1 MKWALKQVQ
10 GDEVVQ
16 QVFLLPLQ
24 LPLPLP
30 LPLPF
35 PFPEDPPVE
44 PPVDVVVPPV
54 DVVVPPVDVVVPPVD
69 VVVPPVDVVVP
80 PVVVEPP
87 VDVVVPPVVVEPP
100 VEEVVELVPPVVV
113 SPPVVVEPPVEVV
126 VPPVVELDVVEVP
139 PLPPEVAAPPEE
151 LEGSGESA
159 VIALASRWIA
169 AVTLFLSESAAMPR
183 PPITAIMSAYS
194 ADDAPLVLRRKRLT
208 IVLYPCLPRGDRSSG
223 AGQKPAGERYSISG
237 LVNSY

>member
-87 VDVVVPPVVVEPP
+87 V
-100 VEEVVELVPPVVV
+100 EEVVELVPPVVV

-151 LEGSGESA
+151 LDGSGESA

-169 AVTLFLSESAAMPR
+169 AVTLLLSESAAMPR